1 MLGSNSCKRLQLLLP
16 SCRIVGGSVTHL
28 HFFQKE
34 PIFISSYSSKSS
46 LVSGNDK
53 LQEKVISFTVS
64 YLINSCGL
72 SPKLALS
79 ASKSVQF
86 DNREGPDSVLNVLR
100 NHGFSDDH
108 ISQLVR
114 KRPKLLSANA
124 EKTVVPKLEFLS
136 SVGLSGTGLFR
147 VLYSN
152 PDIILKHSLER
163 TIIPCYDIIKSL
175 LLVDEKVALFLRS
188 SYRVMSSKLI
198 NMVPN
203 ISVLRAL
210 EVPQASISLWVTCHP
225 FVLSLDTEKFKEN
238 IKKVTGMGFAPSSA
252 TFMKALDVISLT
264 DALTWD
270 QKMEVYKKCGWTEDD
285 FLLAFRK
292 NPFFMSLSCKKFSS
306 KMDFLMMGWQPAD
319 VARNP
324 TVLTYSLE
332 KWIIPRCSVIR
343 VLLLK
348 GLILKGEFSLG
359 TIMAPEKYFLD
370 RFVIRY
376 QEQVPELLHIL
387 QGKIGIVELG
397 FGF

>member
-1 MLGSNSCKRLQLLLP
+1 SC
-16 SCRIVGGSVTHL
+16 
-28 HFFQKE
+28 
-34 PIFISSYSSKSS
+34 
-46 LVSGNDK
+46 
-53 LQEKVISFTVS
+53 
-64 YLINSCGL
+64 LINSCGL

-100 NHGFSDDH
+100 NPGFSDDH
-108 ISQLVR
+108 ISQL
-114 KRPKLLSANA
+114 
-124 EKTVVPKLEFLS
+124 FLS

-152 PDIILKHSLER
+152 PNIILKNSLER

-188 SYRVMSSKLI
+188 SYWVMTSKLI

-210 EVPQASISLWVTCHP
+210 EVPQASISLW
-225 FVLSLDTEKFKEN
+225 KFKEN

-252 TFMKALDVISLT
+252 TFMKALHVISLT

-324 TVLTYSLE
+324 SVLTYSLE

-348 GLILKGEFSLG
+348 GLIVKGEFSVG
-359 TIMAPEKYFLD
+359 TIMIPEKYFLD

-376 QEQVPELLHIL
+376 QEQVPELLHIF
-387 QGKIGIVELG
+387 QGKIGIVEHSALD
-397 FGF
+397 FRNEVE

>member
-1 MLGSNSCKRLQLLLP
+1 MLGSNSCQRLQLLLP
-16 SCRIVGGSVTHL
+16 SCRNVGGSLTHL

-34 PIFISSYSSKSS
+34 PIFFSSYSSKSS

-64 YLINSCGL
+64 YLINSRGL

-152 PDIILKHSLER
+152 PNIILKNSLER

-188 SYRVMSSKLI
+188 SYWVMTSKLI

-210 EVPQASISLWVTCHP
+210 EVPQASISLWVTCQCP
-225 FVLSLDTEKFKEN
+225 
-238 IKKVTGMGFAPSSA
+238 
-252 TFMKALDVISLT
+252 
-264 DALTWD
+264 
-270 QKMEVYKKCGWTEDD
+270 
-285 FLLAFRK
+285 
-292 NPFFMSLSCKKFSS
+292 
-306 KMDFLMMGWQPAD
+306 
-319 VARNP
+319 
-324 TVLTYSLE
+324 
-332 KWIIPRCSVIR
+332 
-343 VLLLK
+343 
-348 GLILKGEFSLG
+348 LILRSSRKISRRSRVWDS
-359 TIMAPEKYFLD
+359 P
-370 RFVIRY
+370 
-376 QEQVPELLHIL
+376 LHL
-387 QGKIGIVELG
+387 RDS
-397 FGF
+397 

>member
-1 MLGSNSCKRLQLLLP
+1 MISYKKKNLFYS
-16 SCRIVGGSVTHL
+16 
-28 HFFQKE
+28 
-34 PIFISSYSSKSS
+34 FIPY
-46 LVSGNDK
+46 
-53 LQEKVISFTVS
+53 
-64 YLINSCGL
+64 NSCGL

-152 PDIILKHSLER
+152 PNIILKNSLER

-188 SYRVMSSKLI
+188 SYWVMSSKLI

-210 EVPQASISLWVTCHP
+210 EVPQASIFLCDLSSFC
-225 FVLSLDTEKFKEN
+225 SLDTEKFKEN
-238 IKKVTGMGFAPSSA
+238 IKKVT
-252 TFMKALDVISLT
+252 
-264 DALTWD
+264 
-270 QKMEVYKKCGWTEDD
+270 
-285 FLLAFRK
+285 
-292 NPFFMSLSCKKFSS
+292 
-306 KMDFLMMGWQPAD
+306 D

-324 TVLTYSLE
+324 SVLTYSLE
-332 KWIIPRCSVIR
+332 KRIIPRCSVIR

-348 GLILKGEFSLG
+348 GLIVKGEFFVG
-359 TIMAPEKYFLD
+359 TIMIPEKYFLD

-376 QEQVPELLHIL
+376 QEQAPELLHIF
-387 QGKIGIVELG
+387 QGKIGIVEHSALD
-397 FGF
+397 FRNVTN

>member
-1 MLGSNSCKRLQLLLP
+1 MSGGANPKSQIDVGSNQFLEQL
-16 SCRIVGGSVTHL
+16 IAGGSKLSVETISLCFIPHKL
-28 HFFQKE
+28 MWVVPKTGSLCFQ
-34 PIFISSYSSKSS
+34 
-46 LVSGNDK
+46 
-53 LQEKVISFTVS
+53 
-64 YLINSCGL
+64 
-72 SPKLALS
+72 
-79 ASKSVQF
+79 SVQF
-86 DNREGPDSVLNVLR
+86 DNREGPESVLNVLR

-136 SVGLSGTGLFR
+136 SVGL
-147 VLYSN
+147 
-152 PDIILKHSLER
+152 
-163 TIIPCYDIIKSL
+163 
-175 LLVDEKVALFLRS
+175 
-188 SYRVMSSKLI
+188 
-198 NMVPN
+198 
-203 ISVLRAL
+203 SVLRAL

-270 QKMEVYKKCGWTEDD
+270 QKKEVYKKCGWTEDD

-306 KMDFLMMGWQPAD
+306 KMDFLMKGWQPAD

-324 TVLTYSLE
+324 NVLTYSLE

-348 GLILKGEFSLG
+348 GLIAKGEFSLG
-359 TIMAPEKYFLD
+359 TIMTPKSTSW
-370 RFVIRY
+370 
-376 QEQVPELLHIL
+376 
-387 QGKIGIVELG
+387 IGL
-397 FGF
+397 